1 MRTLIILLVF
11 ILVGLQVKLWV
22 GNGSFAEVWRYSQ
35 AVTEQQ
41 QENARLEERNQ
52 TLDAEVLD
60 LKKGLESIEARARSE
75 LGMIKP
81 NETFFQII
89 EDDGKQRKPEQ

>member
-1 MRTLIILLVF
+1 MRSLIILLAV

-22 GNGSFAEVWRYSQ
+22 GNGSFAEVWRYSR
-35 AVTEQQ
+35 AVKEQQ
-41 QENARLEERNQ
+41 QENARLEERNK

-60 LKKGLESIEARARSE
+60 LKQGLESIEERARSE
-75 LGMIKP
+75 LGMVKK

-89 EDDGKQRKPEQ
+89 EDDRTNR

>member
-1 MRTLIILLVF
+1 MRTLIILLVV

-22 GNGSFAEVWRYSQ
+22 GNGSFAEVWRYSREVQ
-35 AVTEQQ
+35 EQQ
-41 QENARLEERNQ
+41 KENARLEERNK

-60 LKKGLESIEARARSE
+60 LKQGLESIEERARSE
-75 LGMIKP
+75 LGMVKP

-89 EDDGKQRKPEQ
+89 EESHDQP

>member
-22 GNGSFAEVWRYSQ
+22 GDGSFAAVSRYSH
-35 AVTEQQ
+35 AVKEQQ
-41 QENARLEERNQ
+41 QENARLEERNK

-60 LKKGLESIEARARSE
+60 LKQGLESIEARARSE

-89 EDDGKQRKPEQ
+89 EDDRDNRER